1 MNIHFVGIIYINTR
15 ILMRDIYF
23 VECILFMVLHFL
35 LTSDGNIYRLMV
47 LTFTL
52 LVLVFAIIISSN
64 VVLSNT
70 QTQNVWPSTF
80 QMHTRWKHT
89 QRKLIFM
96 SYCKLGTQCWKW
108 MPFNIFQVFLF
119 LLGYSLCNLY
129 EWVKG
134 ESSAYISP

>member
-1 MNIHFVGIIYINTR
+1 MNTR
-15 ILMRDIYF
+15 ILIRDIYF

-80 QMHTRWKHT
+80 QMHTDRNT
-89 QRKLIFM
+89 PNEILFSCLIAKLEHNVGSECLSEYFRF
-96 SYCKLGTQCWKW
+96 SCFCWDTLYAIYMNELKEKVQHIYL
-108 MPFNIFQVFLF
+108 PSAKPSFQFL
-119 LLGYSLCNLY
+119 
-129 EWVKG
+129 
-134 ESSAYISP
+134 

>member
-1 MNIHFVGIIYINTR
+1 MNIYFVGIIDMNTR
-15 ILMRDIYF
+15 ILIRNIYF
-23 VECILFMVLHFL
+23 VECILFMVSQFL

-80 QMHTRWKHT
+80 QMHTR
-89 QRKLIFM
+89 
-96 SYCKLGTQCWKW
+96 
-108 MPFNIFQVFLF
+108 
-119 LLGYSLCNLY
+119 
-129 EWVKG
+129 
-134 ESSAYISP
+134 